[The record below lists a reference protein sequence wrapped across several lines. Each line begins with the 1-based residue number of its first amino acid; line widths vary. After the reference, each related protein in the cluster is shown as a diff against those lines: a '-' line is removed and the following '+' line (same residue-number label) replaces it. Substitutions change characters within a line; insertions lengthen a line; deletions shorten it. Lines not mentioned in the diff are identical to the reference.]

1 MLGVNNMKEVSLK
14 ELLEA
19 GCHFG
24 HQTTRWNPKMK
35 QYIFTS
41 RDKIHIFDLV
51 KTKQGL
57 QKAGEFIKE
66 SVSRGEQIIL
76 VGTKR
81 QAQDI
86 VKAAA
91 EKAIVP
97 YMTRR
102 WIGGLLT
109 NWDMMKKR
117 LDYLKSLKTGKIEG
131 KFKTRTKK
139 ENLLIDRQ
147 ITKMEMDFGGV
158 VGLEKVPEIVFVVD
172 ARKDIAAVREGKAR
186 GAKVVA
192 IVDTNSN
199 PDLVDFVIP
208 ANDDATRSI
217 QLIVDH
223 IVEAIEEGRKEW
235 GIKKEK
241 EDKEKQKAIE
251 KSEKQEEKKSG
262 NSEQS
267 KGKDDKMTL
276 LRPAK
281 DVTSEGQAGSR
292 EQLKGKDDKVKG
304 SREQSGK
311 KAKLK
316 KEVKIKEAKK
326 ENK

>member
-1 MLGVNNMKEVSLK
+1 MKEVSLK

-35 QYIFTS
+35 PYIFTS

-51 KTKQGL
+51 KTKEGL

-91 EKAIVP
+91 EKAVVP

-117 LDYLKSLKTGKIEG
+117 LDYLKSLKTGKVEG

-172 ARKDIAAVREGKAR
+172 ARKDIAATREAKAR
-186 GAKVVA
+186 GASVVA

-199 PDLVDFVIP
+199 PDLVDFIIP

-235 GIKKEK
+235 GIKKIKTEK
-241 EDKEKQKAIE
+241 EAEIEKEKQKAADNNHPVVEDKKTVE
-251 KSEKQEEKKSG
+251 KAQDFKTLTAAG
-262 NSEQS
+262 GIPPLG
-267 KGKDDKMTL
+267 GKNL
-276 LRPAK
+276 N
-281 DVTSEGQAGSR
+281 
-292 EQLKGKDDKVKG
+292 VKT
-304 SREQSGK
+304 
-311 KAKLK
+311 KAKITKPK
-316 KEVKIKEAKK
+316 KEVKVKEEKK
-326 ENK
+326 EEK